1 MSVSILVLMARC
13 FDILILLVW
22 GKTFLK
28 SLILGEKY
36 KPITPPFIVY
46 LLTSSL
52 RPAMKSLCVIVQ
64 VALDQIAENNQG

>member
-1 MSVSILVLMARC
+1 MSVSISVLMARC

-46 LLTSSL
+46 LLRMVHFVAVQLLSSSP
-52 RPAMKSLCVIVQ
+52 RPCTG
-64 VALDQIAENNQG
+64 N

>member
-1 MSVSILVLMARC
+1 MSVSISVLMARC

-46 LLTSSL
+46 LLRMVHFVAVQLLSSGP
-52 RPAMKSLCVIVQ
+52 RPCTG
-64 VALDQIAENNQG
+64 N